1 MKYSEWEECFLDGA
15 CQFCCVIFSSGCSGD
30 GMKIVGFILAW
41 GLPQT
46 QRETG
51 KGIEGTCKEVFVVRD
66 HSSCSRQG
74 LTCPQFYIFNTSIIW
89 FLLRLAQVTPVLE
102 IFFLG
107 SIHSPYRLRS
117 ISCLFIL
124 AKFLKNDSLYVWS
137 LFPHLSS
144 FNPL

>member
-15 CQFCCVIFSSGCSGD
+15 CQLCCVIFSSGCSGD
-30 GMKIVGFILAW
+30 GLKIVGFILAW
-41 GLPQT
+41 GLSQA
-46 QRETG
+46 QGETG
-51 KGIEGTCKEVFVVRD
+51 KGVEGTYKEVFVIRD
-66 HSSCSRQG
+66 DSSCSGQG
-74 LTCPQFYIFNTSIIW
+74 LTPPQFYIFNVSIIL

-117 ISCLFIL
+117 MSYLFFI
-124 AKFLKNDSLYVWS
+124 AKFLRKDSLYLWS

-144 FNPL
+144 LNPL